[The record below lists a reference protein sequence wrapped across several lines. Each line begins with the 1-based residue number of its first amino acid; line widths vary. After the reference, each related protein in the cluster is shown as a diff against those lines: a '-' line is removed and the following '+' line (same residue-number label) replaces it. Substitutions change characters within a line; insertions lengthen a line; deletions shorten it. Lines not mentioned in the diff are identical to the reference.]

1 MLHFKVSELL
11 GPSLLFKRPPFL
23 CLKGDL
29 LIEVWLYINK
39 TVSTFSDIH
48 SCKFRLMWLS
58 IHLTWICK
66 HAMSNTKHSK
76 IYTLYE
82 PLNNIWP
89 ITQQEWSAVTVCWVD
104 YDLLFLNVYLVI
116 VFKQCQT
123 VFHYEYLRRWKQFY
137 WYTVKP
143 LLRGHLWD
151 KEKVVFWD
159 QWTQFNIHQYIF
171 LFFLLFNMF
180 YFLQDVMNIQEMK
193 KSWS

>member
-1 MLHFKVSELL
+1 MCVLITNSFTKAGSKINTVKHAHAVTSIKQSPVLKGHPFLALSWKIWNSFKRSTGL
-11 GPSLLFKRPPFL
+11 KRPPFL

-48 SCKFRLMWLS
+48 SFKFRLMWLS

-89 ITQQEWSAVTVCWVD
+89 ITQHEWSAVTVCWVD

-123 VFHYEYLRRWKQFY
+123 VFQLYIQNRDSVGWAC
-137 WYTVKP
+137 VA
-143 LLRGHLWD
+143 HLSFCF
-151 KEKVVFWD
+151 EE
-159 QWTQFNIHQYIF
+159 T
-171 LFFLLFNMF
+171 
-180 YFLQDVMNIQEMK
+180 
-193 KSWS
+193 